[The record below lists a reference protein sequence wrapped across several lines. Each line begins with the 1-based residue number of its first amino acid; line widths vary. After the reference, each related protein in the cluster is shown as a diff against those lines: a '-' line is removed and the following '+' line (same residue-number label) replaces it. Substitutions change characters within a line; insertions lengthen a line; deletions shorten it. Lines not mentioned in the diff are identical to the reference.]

1 MWRIRSYNP
10 DTCKNS
16 FDTGVSANSGW
27 ARAGSTLAAGPSA
40 ASTSPPSPD
49 ADAVVKDGL

>member
-1 MWRIRSYNP
+1 MWRIRSNNP